1 MLINQ
6 TRIYFVANN
15 QGTPTDTPI
24 CKRYFKLM
32 QARVQQAWHLYQ
44 YLVIKI
50 RHIRHKQISLTYV
63 CTYINIHVYFLHSYL
78 LMTEIIYLFWTC
90 LNWLLSLWCSN
101 MHVPKKEEFPEVDKL
116 YINTP
121 NLTDACFSSVCF
133 TFFFIFIHSA
143 NTSVRLNPT
152 KEDNLSN
159 LAKHLPNNMLPFL
172 KESKSNRSAKVSPQV
187 WFVLWPANLSIRI
200 WQEN

>member
-1 MLINQ
+1 
-6 TRIYFVANN
+6 
-15 QGTPTDTPI
+15 
-24 CKRYFKLM
+24 M

-44 YLVIKI
+44 YLVIKF

-78 LMTEIIYLFWTC
+78 WMTEIIYLFWTY

-101 MHVPKKEEFPEVDKL
+101 MHVAKKEEFPEVDKL

-133 TFFFIFIHSA
+133 TFFFIFIQSA
-143 NTSVRLNPT
+143 NKSVRLNPT

-159 LAKHLPNNMLPFL
+159 LAKHLPNSMLPFL

>member
-6 TRIYFVANN
+6 TCIYFVANVANN
-15 QGTPTDTPI
+15 QGTPTETPI

-44 YLVIKI
+44 YLVIKF

-78 LMTEIIYLFWTC
+78 WMTEIIYLFWTY

-101 MHVPKKEEFPEVDKL
+101 MHVAKKEEFPEVDKL

-133 TFFFIFIHSA
+133 TFFSFSFSLPI
-143 NTSVRLNPT
+143 
-152 KEDNLSN
+152 NLSG
-159 LAKHLPNNMLPFL
+159 LIQPKKTTCPT
-172 KESKSNRSAKVSPQV
+172 
-187 WFVLWPANLSIRI
+187 
-200 WQEN
+200 WQSTFPTVCYLF